1 MNNFFLTFL
10 LIIAI
15 PFTFFQAIIGGFPS
29 WTHPILAARFGQ
41 EINKFITRIRPRLP
55 EWISDPVSYFE
66 RELNFFGSS

>member
-1 MNNFFLTFL
+1 MNNFFLNLL

-29 WTHPILAARFGQ
+29 WTHPILSARFVQ

-55 EWISDPVSYFE
+55 EWISDPVPYFE